1 MLEFGS
7 GNNDILTSGLITT
20 GVVPRVSKVMN
31 LWQSSLIGAVLA
43 TTDAAGVYGGA
54 TGSGIVGAW
63 KVEVSNNFPSTA
75 DRQSS
80 QTEDALNPTGTF
92 IDVTANFIRETN
104 GAKWNFPL
112 TAITTPTTGIPNPSG
127 TGGSAYLLQIVH
139 CPFRQIRFTFT
150 PASNQGALQR
160 AAVFFV
166 SKEV

>member
-1 MLEFGS
+1 MLQFGS
-7 GNNDILTSGLITT
+7 GNNDILNSGLITA
-20 GVVPRVSKVMN
+20 GVVPRVSTAMN
-31 LWQSSLIGAVLA
+31 LMQTSLVGAVLA
-43 TTDAAGVYGGA
+43 TTDANGVYGGA
-54 TGSGIVGAW
+54 TGSGLVGAW
-63 KVEVSNNFPSTA
+63 KVEVSNNFPSTD
-75 DRQSS
+75 DRMSG
-80 QTEDALNPTGTF
+80 QTENALNPTGTWT
-92 IDVTANFIRETN
+92 DVTANFIRETN

-127 TGGSAYLLQIVH
+127 TGGSAYLIQIVH